1 LRPVEVALPTGLA
14 EPLALLEEALRDGD
28 PVPEDFADRL
38 RKAVEAGDVE
48 VLAAR
53 AEDQLLGVA
62 LLAYRLNVSAGGL
75 FASVEELYVRR
86 EARRRG
92 VGHALLQA
100 ADERCEKRG
109 ISYVEAQVEKKKP
122 NCSTPP
128 WATSRRQAYESSP
141 APYLQ
146 ATTKTYL
153 KPDTSLRTPALYRRR
168 HHGTPGLRRTSGP
181 ASWRRRPG
189 VRYRLRPSPA
199 PRTGR
204 S

>member
-1 LRPVEVALPTGLA
+1 MRQVEVALPTGLA

-53 AEDQLLGVA
+53 TEDQLLGVA

-75 FASVEELYVRR
+75 FASVEELYVRP

-109 ISYVEAQVEKKKP
+109 ISYVEAQVEGKEAELFYAAVGYKP
-122 NCSTPP
+122 ET
-128 WATSRRQAYESSP
+128 
-141 APYLQ
+141 
-146 ATTKTYL
+146 
-153 KPDTSLRTPALYRRR
+153 
-168 HHGTPGLRRTSGP
+168 
-181 ASWRRRPG
+181 G
-189 VRYRLRPSPA
+189 VRVLS
-199 PRTGR
+199 R
-204 S
+204 SLPTSDDQDLPET

>member
-1 LRPVEVALPTGLA
+1 LRQVEVALPTGLA

-75 FASVEELYVRR
+75 FASVEDLYVRP

-92 VGHALLQA
+92 VGLALLQA
-100 ADERCEKRG
+100 ADERCEERG
-109 ISYVEAQVEKKKP
+109 ISYVEAQVEEKE
-122 NCSTPP
+122 
-128 WATSRRQAYESSP
+128 AELLYAAVGYEP
-141 APYLQ
+141 E
-146 ATTKTYL
+146 T
-153 KPDTSLRTPALYRRR
+153 
-168 HHGTPGLRRTSGP
+168 
-181 ASWRRRPG
+181 G
-189 VRYRLRPSPA
+189 VRVLS
-199 PRTGR
+199 R
-204 S
+204 SLPIIDDQDPPET

>member
-1 LRPVEVALPTGLA
+1 LRQVEVALPTGLA

-75 FASVEELYVRR
+75 FASVEDLYVRP

-92 VGHALLQA
+92 VGRALLQA
-100 ADERCEKRG
+100 ADERCEERG
-109 ISYVEAQVEKKKP
+109 ISYVEAQVEEKE
-122 NCSTPP
+122 
-128 WATSRRQAYESSP
+128 AELLYAAVGYEP
-141 APYLQ
+141 E
-146 ATTKTYL
+146 T
-153 KPDTSLRTPALYRRR
+153 
-168 HHGTPGLRRTSGP
+168 
-181 ASWRRRPG
+181 G
-189 VRYRLRPSPA
+189 VRVLS
-199 PRTGR
+199 R
-204 S
+204 SLPIIDLQDLPET

>member
-53 AEDQLLGVA
+53 AEDQILGVA

-75 FASVEELYVRR
+75 FASVEELYVRP

-92 VGHALLQA
+92 VGRALLQA
-100 ADERCEKRG
+100 ADERCEEHG
-109 ISYVEAQVEKKKP
+109 ISYVEAQVEGKE
-122 NCSTPP
+122 
-128 WATSRRQAYESSP
+128 AELFYAAVGYEP
-141 APYLQ
+141 E
-146 ATTKTYL
+146 T
-153 KPDTSLRTPALYRRR
+153 
-168 HHGTPGLRRTSGP
+168 
-181 ASWRRRPG
+181 G
-189 VRYRLRPSPA
+189 VRVLS
-199 PRTGR
+199 R
-204 S
+204 SLPISDDQDLPET

>member
-1 LRPVEVALPTGLA
+1 MRQVEVALPTGLA

-75 FASVEELYVRR
+75 FASVEDLYVRP

-92 VGHALLQA
+92 VGRALLQA
-100 ADERCEKRG
+100 ADERCEERG
-109 ISYVEAQVEKKKP
+109 ISYVEAQVEEKE
-122 NCSTPP
+122 
-128 WATSRRQAYESSP
+128 AELLYAAMGYEP
-141 APYLQ
+141 E
-146 ATTKTYL
+146 T
-153 KPDTSLRTPALYRRR
+153 
-168 HHGTPGLRRTSGP
+168 
-181 ASWRRRPG
+181 G
-189 VRYRLRPSPA
+189 VRVLS
-199 PRTGR
+199 R
-204 S
+204 SLPIIDDQDLPET

>member
-1 LRPVEVALPTGLA
+1 MRPVEVALPTGLA

-38 RKAVEAGDVE
+38 RKAVEAGGVE

-53 AEDQLLGVA
+53 TEDRILGVA

-109 ISYVEAQVEKKKP
+109 ISYVEAQVEGKEAELFYAALGYEP
-122 NCSTPP
+122 ETDVRVLSRSLPTIDDQDPP
-128 WATSRRQAYESSP
+128 ET
-141 APYLQ
+141 
-146 ATTKTYL
+146 
-153 KPDTSLRTPALYRRR
+153 
-168 HHGTPGLRRTSGP
+168 
-181 ASWRRRPG
+181 
-189 VRYRLRPSPA
+189 
-199 PRTGR
+199 
-204 S
+204 

>member
-1 LRPVEVALPTGLA
+1 MRPVEVALPTGLA

-75 FASVEELYVRR
+75 FASVEDLYVRP

-92 VGHALLQA
+92 VGRALLQA
-100 ADERCEKRG
+100 ADERCEERG
-109 ISYVEAQVEKKKP
+109 ISYVEAQVEEKE
-122 NCSTPP
+122 
-128 WATSRRQAYESSP
+128 AELLYAAVGYEP
-141 APYLQ
+141 E
-146 ATTKTYL
+146 T
-153 KPDTSLRTPALYRRR
+153 
-168 HHGTPGLRRTSGP
+168 
-181 ASWRRRPG
+181 G
-189 VRYRLRPSPA
+189 VRVLS
-199 PRTGR
+199 R
-204 S
+204 SLPIIDDQDPPET

>member
-1 LRPVEVALPTGLA
+1 MRPVEVALPTGLA

-53 AEDQLLGVA
+53 AEDQILGVA

-75 FASVEELYVRR
+75 FASVEDLYVRP

-100 ADERCEKRG
+100 ADERCEERG
-109 ISYVEAQVEKKKP
+109 ISYVEAQVEEKE
-122 NCSTPP
+122 
-128 WATSRRQAYESSP
+128 AELFYAAVGYE
-141 APYLQ
+141 Q
-146 ATTKTYL
+146 ET
-153 KPDTSLRTPALYRRR
+153 
-168 HHGTPGLRRTSGP
+168 
-181 ASWRRRPG
+181 G
-189 VRYRLRPSPA
+189 VRVLS
-199 PRTGR
+199 R
-204 S
+204 SLPIIDDQNLPET